1 MISNV
6 TRELINLA
14 ILKLELKNPTQIV
27 INEATEYLKRAIE
40 QVKSENN
47 VATTPVTQEEL
58 LAKFPVEP
66 DYPELKLAD
75 YNIEVN
81 LKEDILSLEV
91 EEGTIVKT
99 KGYYEINDGGQAC
112 YKIMTYENWYNELPI
127 DLKMVAYHSDRI
139 GSSPVLYKNPVDNFG
154 NHRLNN
160 GMVAK
165 LLPNK
170 DGFVRVEQ
178 WGCFEGRIDNCRALV
193 HCFANNLRN
202 SKILFKKEANYVF
215 YNSYKTEIKDRIDS
229 IIKEIPWWLNRDN
242 ICSNGNEYAL
252 AHHTRTTAFPVIG
265 DAQNLELCGN
275 NCTIKLGNGQMCGFA
290 MIEMGGYIDSLKIH
304 GFNFDGNFREQ
315 VYELNPDG
323 SYPIDET
330 GKEVYKS
337 LPPHGH
343 GLSYFAAQLN
353 TNAQVDSNGNV
364 KDGNGE
370 IFGEGITKE
379 VMVNYGNF
387 EDFGNTHFNN
397 VEIYGNTF
405 KDFGSGQ
412 NIPDNGGDCI
422 LIINPTYSKNVNIHN
437 NKMLNW
443 GRWVFA
449 VDLGGNGERFYN
461 YTFKQNLCIQDENNY
476 LGVDAEDGTH
486 TGYRGLGFIDFEA
499 RKCFTNL
506 EVSENYVY
514 GANGWA
520 FNGNGKISE
529 NIKIKR
535 NYLYRPEYRWRSI
548 YPYSFTFY
556 SVYPKDLI
564 FKANEINAGSC
575 ALGNIHNLEMSN
587 NNFVG
592 TGTVGFNMTGK
603 CIIEN
608 NEGEGTRGQ
617 LFKLYSSYSDWLTTE
632 TSEFF
637 IPKEERKTDI
647 LFKNNKGGGVCGTL
661 INTDDPKYYNNT
673 SVIFEGNIFNKF
685 SVNAYGL
692 KDFKFD
698 DSQLAKQSN
707 GNPIF
712 YVSRGMKAT
721 KPSFCHGYS
730 MVVGGL
736 HFNAEDKLINS
747 FDGMGRNTMR
757 YFTTDLLYSEYVRRG
772 ELYCKE
778 EGYVPIS
785 SEFLVNNPDSYWS
798 ANSKCGRDT
807 FYIYNDNVY
816 YCNKDGTFGD
826 VPPTHTYGTVENGD
840 SQLMFF
846 DKLAKIE
853 IRGLDGQYM
862 DNQYYDDDSILKGAG
877 NFCTKILFDE
887 VESNTKYKITAIEG
901 TARIIITYFDEA
913 NTAIKTE
920 RAETNV
926 MEFITPEN
934 CTKIRVGFLNPNKQE
949 AINGYIIEKK
959 TIYSF

>member
-1 MISNV
+1 MISN
-6 TRELINLA
+6 TTKELINLA
-14 ILKLELKNPTQIV
+14 ISKLELNNITKTI
-27 INEATEYLKRAIE
+27 INEAGEYLKKAIE
-40 QVKSENN
+40 QVKSEKN
-47 VATTPVTQEEL
+47 AVTQEEL
-58 LAKFPVEP
+58 LPKFPVEP
-66 DYPELKLAD
+66 EYPELQLAD
-75 YNIEVN
+75 YNIEIN
-81 LKEDILSLEV
+81 LKEDLLSLEV

-99 KGYYEINDGGQAC
+99 KGYYNINDGGQAC

-127 DLKMVAYHSDRI
+127 DLKLVTYHNDRI
-139 GSSPVLYKNPVDNFG
+139 GCNPVCYKNPVDNFG

-170 DGFVRVEQ
+170 DGFIRVEQ
-178 WGCFEGRIDNCRALV
+178 WGCFEGRMDNCRALV

-202 SKILFKKEANYVF
+202 SKILFKKDANYVF
-215 YNSYKTEIKDRIDS
+215 YNSYRTENKNRIDS
-229 IIKEIPWWLNRDN
+229 IIKNIPSWLNRN
-242 ICSNGNEYAL
+242 SICSNGNEYAL
-252 AHHTRTTAFPVIG
+252 THHTRATAFPMIG

-275 NCTIKLGNGQMCGFA
+275 NCSIKLGNGQMCGFS
-290 MIEMGGYIDSLKIH
+290 MIGMGGYIDGLKIH

-315 VYELNPDG
+315 VYELNLDG
-323 SYPIDET
+323 SYPTDET

-337 LPPHGH
+337 LQPHGH
-343 GLSYFAAQLN
+343 GLSYFTTQLN
-353 TNAQVDSNGNV
+353 TNGIQVDSNGNA

-379 VMVNYGNF
+379 VILNYGNF
-387 EDFGNTHFNN
+387 EDYENTHFNN

-405 KDFGSGQ
+405 KDLGSGRD
-412 NIPDNGGDCI
+412 ISDNGGDCI
-422 LIINPTYSKNVNIHN
+422 LIINPTYSKNVNVHN

-443 GRWVFA
+443 GRWAFA

-476 LGVDAEDGTH
+476 LGQDAEDGTH

-529 NIKIKR
+529 NIKIER
-535 NYLYRPEYRWRSI
+535 NYLYRPSYSWRSI

-564 FKANEINAGSC
+564 FKNNQINGGSC
-575 ALGNIHNLEMSN
+575 GLGNIHNLEISN
-587 NNFVG
+587 NKFNG

-608 NEGEGTRGQ
+608 NEGEGNRGQ
-617 LFKLYSSYSDWLTTE
+617 LFNLQSSYNTWITTE

-661 INTDDPKYYNNT
+661 INAGDPEYYRNT
-673 SVIFEGNIFNKF
+673 SVIFENNMFNKF
-685 SVNAYGL
+685 SVNIYGL

-698 DSQLAKQSN
+698 DSQLIKQQAN
-707 GNPIF
+707 GNPVF
-712 YVSRGMKAT
+712 YVARGMKAT
-721 KPSFCHGYS
+721 RPSFCYGS
-730 MVVGGL
+730 SIVVGGL
-736 HFNAEDKLINS
+736 HFNAGDKLINS
-747 FDGMGRNTMR
+747 FEGMGRNTMK
-757 YFTTDLLYSEYVRRG
+757 YFTADLLYSDYIRRG
-772 ELYCKE
+772 ELYCVE
-778 EGYVPIS
+778 EGYVPTS
-785 SEFLVNNPDSYWS
+785 GEFLVTNTDNYWT
-798 ANSKCGRDT
+798 ANSKCSRDT
-807 FYIYNDNVY
+807 FYIYNNNVY
-816 YCNKDGTFGD
+816 YCDKDGTFGD
-826 VPPTHTYGTVENGD
+826 VPPTHTYGTVENGN
-840 SQLMFF
+840 SRLMFF

-853 IRGLDGQYM
+853 IRGLEGQYM
-862 DNQYYDDDSILKGAG
+862 DNMYYNDENILKGAD
-877 NFCTKILFDE
+877 NLCTKILFDE
-887 VESNTKYKITAIEG
+887 VKPNTKYKITAIEG
-901 TARIIITYFDEA
+901 TTRIIVTYFNED

-920 RAETNV
+920 RVRTKV

-934 CTKIRVGFLNPNKQE
+934 CTKIRVGFLNSNKQE
-949 AINGYIIEKK
+949 AIDGYKLEEIV
-959 TIYSF
+959 

>member
-1 MISNV
+1 MISNT

-14 ILKLELKNPTQIV
+14 INNLELNNPTQND
-27 INEATEYLKRAIE
+27 INKANNYLREAIE
-40 QVKSENN
+40 QIKSENIM
-47 VATTPVTQEEL
+47 VTTPVTQEEL
-58 LAKFPVEP
+58 LPKFPVEP
-66 DYPELKLAD
+66 EYPELQLAD
-75 YNIEVN
+75 YNIEIN
-81 LKEDILSLEV
+81 LKEDLLSLEV
-91 EEGTIVKT
+91 EDGTIVKT
-99 KGYYEINDGGQAC
+99 KGYYNINDGGQAC

-127 DLKMVAYHSDRI
+127 DLKMVTYHNDRV
-139 GSSPVLYKNPVDNFG
+139 GSNAVYYKNPVDNFG

-178 WGCFEGRIDNCRALV
+178 WGCFEGRMDNCRALV
-193 HCFANNLRN
+193 HCFANNLKN
-202 SKILFKKEANYVF
+202 SKILFKKEAKYIF
-215 YNSYKTEIKDRIDS
+215 YNSYKTENKDRIDS
-229 IIKEIPWWLNRDN
+229 IIKNIPWWLNRDN
-242 ICSNGNEYAL
+242 FCSNGNEYAL
-252 AHHTRTTAFPVIG
+252 IHHTRTTAFPVIG

-275 NCTIKLGNGQMCGFA
+275 NCSIKLGNGQMCGFS
-290 MIEMGGYIDSLKIH
+290 MIGMGGYIDGLKIH

-323 SYPIDET
+323 SYPTNEA
-330 GKEVYKS
+330 GEKVYNT

-343 GLSYFAAQLN
+343 GLSYFTAEV
-353 TNAQVDSNGNV
+353 NALPVDSNGNV
-364 KDGNGE
+364 EDGNGE
-370 IFGEGITKE
+370 LFGEGITKE
-379 VMVNYGNF
+379 VVLNYGNF

-405 KDFGSGQ
+405 KNLGSGR

-422 LIINPTYSKNVNIHN
+422 LIINPTYSKGVNVHN

-443 GRWVFA
+443 GRWAFA

-476 LGVDAEDGTH
+476 LGQDAEDGTH

-506 EVSENYVY
+506 DVSENYVY

-529 NIKIKR
+529 NIKIER
-535 NYLYRPEYRWRSI
+535 NYLYRPSYNWRSI
-548 YPYSFTFY
+548 YNYSFNFY

-564 FKANEINAGSC
+564 FKANQINAGSC
-575 ALGNIHNLEMSN
+575 GLGNIHNLEMSN
-587 NNFVG
+587 NKFDG

-617 LFKLYSSYSDWLTTE
+617 LFKLQSSYSNWLTTE

-661 INTDDPKYYNNT
+661 INTSDPTYYNNT
-673 SVIFEGNIFNKF
+673 SVIFENNMFNKF

-692 KDFKFD
+692 KEFKFD
-698 DSQLAKQSN
+698 DSQLIKQSN
-707 GNPIF
+707 GNPIL
-712 YVSRGMKAT
+712 YVARGMKAT
-721 KPSFCHGYS
+721 KPSFCYGS
-730 MVVGGL
+730 SIVVGGL
-736 HFNAEDKLINS
+736 HFSTEDKLINS
-747 FDGMGRNTMR
+747 FNGMGRNTLK
-757 YFTTDLLYSEYVRRG
+757 YFTTDLLYSDYVRQG
-772 ELYCKE
+772 ELYCIE
-778 EGYVPIS
+778 EGYIPIAG
-785 SEFLVNNPDSYWS
+785 EFLVNSADNYWT

-816 YCNKDGTFGD
+816 YCDKDGTFGD
-826 VPPTHTYGTVENGD
+826 VPPTHMYGTVENGD
-840 SQLMFF
+840 SRLMFF

-853 IRGLDGQYM
+853 IRGLEGKYM
-862 DNQYYDDDSILKGAG
+862 DNQYYNENSVLTGVNG
-877 NFCTKILFDE
+877 FCTKILFDE

-901 TARIIITYFDEA
+901 TIETIVTYFNEG
-913 NTAIKTE
+913 NKAIKTE
-920 RAETNV
+920 RVETNV

-934 CTKIRVGFLNPNKQE
+934 CTKIRVGFLNSNKQE
-949 AINGYIIEKK
+949 AINGYKLEK
-959 TIYSF
+959 TV